1 MFERKEALVKNKKF
15 FISHEYIRKVFDSH
29 ESQRNIKTQSIDPD
43 FKKIESIQKI
53 NISIEQ
59 PLVLFHKSNRENTFG
74 IENAIKKDL
83 INKNGYIDDGGF
95 KKKLLKYYSYH
106 NTEQNRPKIKSHLLS
121 QSQNNNKMNENQ
133 NCFNSKRTSYSMGIS
148 KRNIQKEYLNSIKKM
163 GKRKNIQQKEDKE
176 KPNRLFYS
184 VNLKETKNRDSL
196 IKNLTDKNRIV
207 KNLFRGIK
215 NNNYNSND
223 IVANISKENKK
234 ENDFKR
240 KREYLDNNNISYD
253 NISNVENDIN
263 SNKSK
268 DLKKIKAKFKIKS
281 PNYRKTKNYF
291 TNSNDK
297 REKKRYKD
305 FVNQFEFLQKI
316 KKELNILQK
325 SKNNTIC
332 INRKEVKKN

>member
-1 MFERKEALVKNKKF
+1 MFERKEATVKNKKF
-15 FISHEYIRKVFDSH
+15 FISHEYIRKLFDSH
-29 ESQRNIKTQSIDPD
+29 ESQRNIKTQNIDPD

-59 PLVLFHKSNRENTFG
+59 PLVLFHKSNRENAFS

-106 NTEQNRPKIKSHLLS
+106 STEQNRPKIKSHLLS
-121 QSQNNNKMNENQ
+121 QSQNNNKMNGNQ

-148 KRNIQKEYLNSIKKM
+148 KRNMEKDYLNSIKKM
-163 GKRKNIQQKEDKE
+163 GKRPNIKQKEDKE

-184 VNLKETKNRDSL
+184 VDLKNTKNRDSL
-196 IKNLTDKNRIV
+196 IKNLTDKNRIE
-207 KNLFRGIK
+207 KNLLRGIK

-223 IVANISKENKK
+223 KVGNISKENKK

-240 KREYLDNNNISYD
+240 KREYLDNNNISYE
-253 NISNVENDIN
+253 NISNLENDIN
-263 SNKSK
+263 NNKAK

-281 PNYRKTKNYF
+281 PNYRKTNHFF

-297 REKKRYKD
+297 KEKKRYKD
-305 FVNQFEFLQKI
+305 FVNQFEFLKKI

-325 SKNNTIC
+325 SKNNTI
-332 INRKEVKKN
+332 NSKREVVKKN

>member
-1 MFERKEALVKNKKF
+1 MFERKEAIVKNKKF
-15 FISHEYIRKVFDSH
+15 YISNEYIRKVFDSH

-53 NISIEQ
+53 NISIEH

-74 IENAIKKDL
+74 LENAIKKDL

-121 QSQNNNKMNENQ
+121 ESQNNNKTNENQ

-148 KRNIQKEYLNSIKKM
+148 KRNMQKEYLDSIKKK
-163 GKRKNIQQKEDKE
+163 GKRPNSNQKEDKE
-176 KPNRLFYS
+176 KPNRLFYG
-184 VNLKETKNRDSL
+184 VDLKNTKNKDSL

-207 KNLFRGIK
+207 KNLFRSIK
-215 NNNYNSND
+215 NSNYSIND
-223 IVANISKENKK
+223 KVGNISKENKK

-240 KREYLDNNNISYD
+240 KREYLDNNNISYE
-253 NISNVENDIN
+253 NISNIENDIKN
-263 SNKSK
+263 NKLK
-268 DLKKIKAKFKIKS
+268 DLKKTKIKYKIKS
-281 PNYRKTKNYF
+281 PNYRKANNFF
-291 TNSNDK
+291 TNSNGK
-297 REKKRYKD
+297 KEKKRFKD

-325 SKNNTIC
+325 SKNNTI
-332 INRKEVKKN
+332 NSKREVVKKN